1 MITVRQLVERAEQR
15 LQAKGIGEPEAH
27 AELIAAFVLNK
38 SRTYIRAFGDNLIY
52 DKEEKLFNKILEE
65 KLSGK
70 PLAHII
76 GEAEF
81 MGRLF
86 TVGPTVLIPRPETEE
101 LVEQSVKHISGS
113 KPDFILDMCS
123 GSGCI
128 AVSLAF
134 LFPSAQVTGADISQG
149 AIEIARKNASNMN
162 LNKRVSFVQSDL
174 FENIKGRFDLII
186 SNPPYIPTEVIKT
199 LSPEVQSEPHIAL
212 DGGSDGLDIIKK
224 IILAA
229 PVYLKEGGLLAL
241 ETGYGQS
248 QKVLQFFKEQYW
260 QETFTGKDFAGIERF
275 IFARK
280 KIS

>member
-149 AIEIARKNASNMN
+149 AIEVARKNASNMN

-212 DGGSDGLDIIKK
+212 DGGSDGMDIIKK

>member
-212 DGGSDGLDIIKK
+212 DGGSDGMDIIKK